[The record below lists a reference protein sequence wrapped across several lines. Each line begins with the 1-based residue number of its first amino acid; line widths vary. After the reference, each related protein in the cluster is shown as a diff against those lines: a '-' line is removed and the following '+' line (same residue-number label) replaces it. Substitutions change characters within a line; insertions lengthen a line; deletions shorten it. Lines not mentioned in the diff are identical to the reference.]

1 MQYFSFMSYIKLY
14 IAIIFIGFSVIPNI
28 YSQCRFC
35 DTLTPYKHSIDIQ
48 VNRAFTRASI
58 WVDYL
63 LEKSNGTYDKEKY
76 AQAFFSNIR
85 YGYRVLPFLSI
96 GPEFIYENEYKPL
109 LYSGPDGDQVMI
121 DDKTIRAKVGA
132 YARLH
137 GNWFKVFK
145 PYADLGLGYFYLR
158 DTWTPKNQERTNLF
172 IDKKIHKFDF
182 YVGAGMSFM
191 IWRNHFNIDLGAK
204 YSPVLWS
211 NIFSKKVVFT
221 WKLGYN
227 FNVK

>member
-1 MQYFSFMSYIKLY
+1 MAFAQQ
-14 IAIIFIGFSVIPNI
+14 P
-28 YSQCRFC
+28 CRFC
-35 DTLTPYKHSIDIQ
+35 DTTPPYKHSIDIQ

-63 LEKSNGTYDKEKY
+63 LEKSKGTYDKEKY
-76 AQAFFSNIR
+76 AYAFFSNIR

-96 GPEFIYENEYKPL
+96 GPELIYENERCPL
-109 LYSGPDGDQVMI
+109 SYQETDENQNLINEKI
-121 DDKTIRAKVGA
+121 DDEITRVKAGT

-137 GNWFKVFK
+137 GNWLKVFK

-158 DTWTPKNQERTNLF
+158 NTWTPKNQERTDLF
-172 IDKKIHKFDF
+172 SDKKVHKFDF

-191 IWRNHFNIDLGAK
+191 IWKNHFNIDLGAK

-221 WKLGYN
+221 WKIGYN
-227 FNVK
+227 FNAKK